1 LRLTAPLLS
10 ITLEI
15 ASGHATV
22 TAVDGMAFTGSD
34 LLHACVREQL
44 AGLRFPRPAAP
55 ATFTLTISLKDP
67 VAPFI
72 LAKRTPRVDRF
83 GELDDILR
91 THSTVP
97 VDLHHPLVRGDL
109 ARLNVLL
116 LELKRTCLLTTLRG
130 LTFGRRAVFILLHVL
145 GLSVETRAEVC
156 GTTPNG
162 IRVSDV
168 RGRQDL
174 ENYLGVRCEHLYA
187 ANPCHCAARLGNA
200 ATASSPGQSM
210 STRAASRV
218 AAASPRRLSAR

>member
-1 LRLTAPLLS
+1 MTPAERL
-10 ITLEI
+10 
-15 ASGHATV
+15 
-22 TAVDGMAFTGSD
+22 
-34 LLHACVREQL
+34 EQL
-44 AGLRFPRPAAP
+44 NVFASYMLGSRDEALAAIGEVLDKYPADPESWLRA
-55 ATFTLTISLKDP
+55 L
-67 VAPFI
+67 VAPFT

-109 ARLNVLL
+109 GRLNVLL

-145 GLSVETRAEVC
+145 GLSVETCAEVC

-162 IRVSDV
+162 IRVADV

-200 ATASSPGQSM
+200 LGHGLIAWPAHEHDGSFTGRGGLTPQTFGTVSDLYANLP
-210 STRAASRV
+210 RV
-218 AAASPRRLSAR
+218 RLPVVQ